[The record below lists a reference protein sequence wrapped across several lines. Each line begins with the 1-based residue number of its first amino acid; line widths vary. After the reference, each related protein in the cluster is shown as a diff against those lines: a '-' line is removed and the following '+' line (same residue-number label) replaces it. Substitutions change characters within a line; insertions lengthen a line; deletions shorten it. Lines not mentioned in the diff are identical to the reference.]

1 MKNQNK
7 YLTYPQAIDKI
18 LQDMELVF
26 KAEKKPIGLLFRN
39 KNVTFEQWCLSSL
52 KMMIDKEDELVKNN
66 HPDLSGAIPKAL
78 HQMLLL
84 DDKNADIIYKDFASE
99 LNKKEK

>member
-7 YLTYPQAIDKI
+7 YLTYPQTIDKI

-26 KAEKKPIGLLFRN
+26 KMEKQPIGVMLGTNKPKFKNWAIPVLNQMLLKEAELISKN
-39 KNVTFEQWCLSSL
+39 K
-52 KMMIDKEDELVKNN
+52 
-66 HPDLSGAIPKAL
+66 PDLKGEIPHAL

-84 DDKNADIIYKDFASE
+84 DDKDTNSILQDFKSE
-99 LNKKEK
+99 LKDKK

>member
-26 KAEKKPIGLLFRN
+26 KAEKKPIGLMLGTN
-39 KNVTFEQWCLSSL
+39 KPKFKNWAIPVLNQMLL
-52 KMMIDKEDELVKNN
+52 KETELIKHNQ
-66 HPDLSGAIPKAL
+66 PDLKGEIPHAL

-84 DDKNADIIYKDFASE
+84 EDKDTNSILQDFKSE
-99 LNKKEK
+99 LKERK